1 MIDTPS
7 LFCVLASDGL
17 SLDHLPPQIGR
28 ISLGSALGAGKW
40 QGPKPLC
47 VLLDKT
53 ESMAFYQSD
62 LGQYARA
69 AKVTVV
75 EVLPSAAPQELLA
88 LVMQHMVQ
96 EADGWRQGHAEFQ
109 AENAI
114 LRRDYM
120 KLQQSFSQT
129 EDFLLAAM
137 APEFSCARDWP
148 FAEAALPAGRYTQR
162 LPAGSAG
169 LLAVD
174 IWAMEAGEGR
184 ARFCRR
190 TGEDFADEISFTAS
204 EAGWVRLCLPEALS
218 GLAEDVELCIHS
230 DMPLGLSLPT
240 PLSMFHIGPAKSPL
254 ALRVWKGLQGVRLP
268 EMRPE
273 AQRFILP
280 ASALP
285 EPEILLGGSAK
296 PLREREAIALHPGHD
311 GKLDLVFRGV
321 EVPRA
326 ANIAAYL
333 QNFGPETVTVSLGL
347 LAGPSARAIF
357 LPAGAHRQC
366 DLDIGAAG
374 PVDLR
379 FELRAP
385 TGVASVFLRG
395 LEFCGV
401 AE

>member
-1 MIDTPS
+1 MDISQTS
-7 LFCVLASDGL
+7 YLLASPGL
-17 SLDHLPPQIGR
+17 PLDDLPAAIEIRPIGAAMAAAR
-28 ISLGSALGAGKW
+28 W
-40 QGPKPLC
+40 QGPRPIC
-47 VLLDKT
+47 VLL
-53 ESMAFYQSD
+53 
-62 LGQYARA
+62 
-69 AKVTVV
+69 AKVEKDRFYKSELGRYLKSANLPVI
-75 EVLPSAAPQELLA
+75 EVPEDVTAKVLSRIVMENLLLDRA
-88 LVMQHMVQ
+88 R
-96 EADGWRQGHAEFQ
+96 WRQGHGELQ
-109 AENAI
+109 AENAA

-120 KLQQSFSQT
+120 KLQQSFSRT

-148 FAEAALPAGRYTQR
+148 YAGAALPAGTYTQR

-174 IWAMEAGEGR
+174 IWAMEAGEGC
-184 ARFCRR
+184 ARFCRL
-190 TGEDFADEISFTAS
+190 TGEDFAEEIPFAATR
-204 EAGWVRLCLPEALS
+204 AGWVRLCLPEALS
-218 GLAEDVELCIHS
+218 GLAEDVVLCLES
-230 DMPLGLSLPT
+230 DIPLGLSLPT
-240 PLSMFHIGPAKSPL
+240 PLAMFHVGEARSPL
-254 ALRVWKGLQGVRLP
+254 ALRVWKGLQGVSLP

-273 AQRFILP
+273 AKRFILP
-280 ASALP
+280 ASGLP
-285 EPEILLGGSAK
+285 EPEILQGGSAK

-321 EVPRA
+321 EVPRP

-347 LAGPSARAIF
+347 MSGPTARPIY

-385 TGVASVFLRG
+385 SGVASVFLRG
-395 LEFCGV
+395 LEFCGMGG
-401 AE
+401 